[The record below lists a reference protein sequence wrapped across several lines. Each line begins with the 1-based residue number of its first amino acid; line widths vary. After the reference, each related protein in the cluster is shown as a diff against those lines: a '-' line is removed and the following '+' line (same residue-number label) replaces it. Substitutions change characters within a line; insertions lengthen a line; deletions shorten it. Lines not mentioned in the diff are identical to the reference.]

1 MRDLNDPTPNDAI
14 PTEFVE
20 KRSKPRVQC
29 SYPATLRGR
38 MADGMR
44 FEARAVLANMS
55 AGGFYLHTRRPMKEG
70 ETLLVIVR
78 LSTSP
83 LGDKALPRLAAA
95 GRVVRVEH
103 KPDGTCGVALMLH
116 QHRFL

>member
-1 MRDLNDPTPNDAI
+1 
-14 PTEFVE
+14 
-20 KRSKPRVQC
+20 
-29 SYPATLRGR
+29 
-38 MADGMR
+38 MAC
-44 FEARAVLANMS
+44 
-55 AGGFYLHTRRPMKEG
+55 GGFYLRTRRPMREG
-70 ETLLVIVR
+70 ESLLVVVR

-83 LGDKALPRLAAA
+83 LGDKTPLRLAAA